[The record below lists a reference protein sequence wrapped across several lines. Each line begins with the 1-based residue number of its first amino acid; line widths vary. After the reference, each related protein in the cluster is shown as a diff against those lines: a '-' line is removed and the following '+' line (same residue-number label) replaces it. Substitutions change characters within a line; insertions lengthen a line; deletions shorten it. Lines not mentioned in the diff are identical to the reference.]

1 MINSPFDL
9 WKKLALSAAIVVALN
24 VFLYAGIDTFYPQP
38 KYEDFCPI
46 MVEPAKAPETDQ
58 KSCNLSG
65 GDWVQP
71 AVGGA
76 YCNIAYKA
84 PDQACNTAYNDAV
97 QPRQRNT
104 FLVMSIFGLLA
115 LLAGMNIKKFPMS
128 VGRGLSYGGVVAMF
142 LGTASYWGSMADYW
156 RFIVSTII
164 LVILIWVGMKK
175 VQD

>member
-1 MINSPFDL
+1 MTSPFDA

-38 KYEDFCPI
+38 QYEDFCPI
-46 MVEPAKAPETDQ
+46 MPAPTKEAAIDQ
-58 KSCNLSG
+58 KSCNLDG
-65 GDWVQP
+65 GNWVLP
-71 AVGGA
+71 AVGDS
-76 YCNIAYKA
+76 YCEMAYKA
-84 PDQACNTAYNDAV
+84 PDQECNTAYNDAT

-104 FLVMSIFGLLA
+104 FLMMTVFGFLA
-115 LLAGMNIKKFPMS
+115 LLAGMTIKKFPMS
-128 VGRGLSYGGVVAMF
+128 VGRGLSYGGVAAMF

-156 RFIVSTII
+156 RFIVSAVI